1 MTNREAFEYW
11 LQMKVRQQ
19 MRIYEN
25 MSDEEFIRYIRKY
38 PGTEIHANLMEY
50 YSAYRF
56 TGSGVNARN
65 NDIGNEVEW
74 LRRKVD

>member
-19 MRIYEN
+19 MRIYEK

-38 PGTEIHANLMEY
+38 PGTEIHANLMEH

-56 TGSGVNARN
+56 IGSGVNARN
-65 NDIGNEVEW
+65 NDIENEVEW
-74 LRRKVD
+74 LRGKVD